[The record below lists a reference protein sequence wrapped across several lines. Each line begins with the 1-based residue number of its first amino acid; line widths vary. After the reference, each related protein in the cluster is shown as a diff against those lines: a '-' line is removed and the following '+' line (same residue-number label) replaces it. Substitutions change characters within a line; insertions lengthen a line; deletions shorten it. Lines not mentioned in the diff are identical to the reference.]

1 VNADDTIVAP
11 ITSAHSKERFAIR
24 ISGSAVRQLRVDW
37 LAPAE
42 SLGYQAI
49 QEKLNLGFAEPIEV
63 LSLTMPQGCSYT
75 KEDVWEVHFEANETV
90 LSRLLEKCYKA
101 GVRPAEPGE
110 FTRRAYLNG
119 RLDLEQAQAI
129 AALVQ
134 AKNQNHRSQ
143 ALKMMA
149 GHRGDLLRNLRLQ
162 LTSMR
167 AHLEAVID
175 FPEEPDAYE
184 SRELWRK
191 EWTELKN
198 FMQVC
203 RQQMSSQMSL
213 ESQLRVL
220 VVGAANSGKS
230 SFLKV
235 MVPSAQ
241 PIISTHAGTTLDLV
255 PYSMTLDQKSLLLYD
270 SPGLKQDESLLDQL
284 SLKQLREKVHSFD
297 AFLLLENE
305 DDDFM
310 KVLSLPED
318 RPFLRLLA
326 KADLNTL
333 NPKKRQ
339 PWSAMTLEGEKDI
352 RKTLKQWAVEHQ
364 SEEHSPWWSLR
375 MQILSHGEST
385 LERLHE
391 LLCGHEAQ
399 EELAAYEI
407 DEWLD
412 MWDGIL
418 AEEKDSD
425 QLLDLVFREFCI
437 GK

>member
-1 VNADDTIVAP
+1 MNTDDTIVAP
-11 ITSAHSKERFAIR
+11 ITSAHSEERFAIR
-24 ISGSAVRQLRVDW
+24 ISGPDTVYLRTQW
-37 LAPAE
+37 LSDKE
-42 SLGYQAI
+42 HLSYQAKK
-49 QEKLNLGFAEPIEV
+49 EKLDLGFVYPIEV
-63 LSLTMPQGCSYT
+63 LSLTMPEGCSYT
-75 KEDVWEVHFEANETV
+75 REDVWEIHFDANETV
-90 LSRLLEKCYKA
+90 MARMLDKCYQA
-101 GVRPAEPGE
+101 GLRPAEPGE

-134 AKNQNHRSQ
+134 AKSQQHRSQ

-149 GHRGDLLRNLRLQ
+149 GHRGDLLRNLRLK

-175 FPEEPDAYE
+175 FPEEPDAFE

-191 EWTELKN
+191 EWSELKN
-198 FMQVC
+198 FMGVC
-203 RQQMSSQMSL
+203 RRQMSSQMSL

-241 PIISTHAGTTLDLV
+241 PIISTQAGTTLDLV
-255 PYSMTLDQKSLLLYD
+255 PYTMPIEDKNILLYD
-270 SPGLKQDESLLDQL
+270 SPGLKLEEGLLDQL
-284 SLKQLREKVHSFD
+284 SLEQLKQKAPSFD
-297 AFLLLENE
+297 AYLLLENE
-305 DDDFM
+305 GDDFLSM
-310 KVLSLPED
+310 LSLPED
-318 RPFLRLLA
+318 RPHLKMLA
-326 KADLNTL
+326 KSDLQSSASGD
-333 NPKKRQ
+333 RVA
-339 PWSAMTLEGEKDI
+339 WSAVTLVGEQEIK
-352 RKTLKQWAVEHQ
+352 KTLKQWAREHQ
-364 SEEHSPWWSLR
+364 SQEHSPWWSLR
-375 MQILSHGEST
+375 LQILNHGEST
-385 LERLHE
+385 LDRLHQ
-391 LLCGHEAQ
+391 LLCESDTQ

-412 MWDGIL
+412 MWDGIM

-425 QLLDLVFREFCI
+425 ELLDLVFREFCI